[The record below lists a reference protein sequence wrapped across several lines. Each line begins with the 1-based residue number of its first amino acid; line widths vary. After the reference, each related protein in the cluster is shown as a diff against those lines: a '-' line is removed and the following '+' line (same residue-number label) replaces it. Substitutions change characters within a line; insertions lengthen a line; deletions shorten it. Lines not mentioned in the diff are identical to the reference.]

1 MRYSEE
7 LGGHKLD
14 IFVDSNVVIG
24 YYFDY
29 IDHWGPDAIKVFN
42 SNKQIHSGKT
52 VQAEC
57 FGLDGHTGRCNTIK
71 NEILR
76 NFSDAIRILIKT
88 KSTDELVCT
97 AFDEKWKTKEIIED
111 IYLLCKQDLKQFIEE
126 IRNIRR
132 KFETDCNRKCEKL
145 LDGNTIIFHNRS
157 EAYAHLYSLL
167 MTEIGD
173 VDDIEVILDAHHVV
187 SMGTKIL
194 FISGDYKDIVPN
206 IPFITHITA
215 IEQIMPLGSFS
226 DN

>member
-1 MRYSEE
+1 MDY
-7 LGGHKLD
+7 
-14 IFVDSNVVIG
+14 FVDSNVVIG

-29 IDHWGPDAIKVFN
+29 TDHWGRDATRVFN
-42 SNKQIHSGKT
+42 SDKQIHSGKT

-57 FGLDGHTGRCNTIK
+57 FGLDDDSGRCNTIK

-88 KSTDELVCT
+88 KSTDELICT
-97 AFDEKWKTKEIIED
+97 AFDEKWKTKGIFED
-111 IYLLCKQDLKQFIEE
+111 IYLVCKQDLNQFIGE

-145 LDGNTIIFHNRS
+145 LDGKTIIFHSRS
-157 EAYAHLYSLL
+157 EAYTHLHSLL
-167 MTEIGD
+167 MTEIED
-173 VDDIEVILDAHHVV
+173 VDDIEVILDAHHVM

-206 IPFITHITA
+206 ILFITHNTA